1 MAVILGYGEELY
13 LEQIFNITVGY
24 QFKPKLAFVHHIF

>member
-1 MAVILGYGEELY
+1 MAVFLGFNEELD
-13 LEQIFNITVGY
+13 LDPIFNITVGY